1 VNSIGT
7 TFYWATVP
15 HVNAPGWQVQPPTEW
30 ATLVGHLVD
39 HDIRESKDG
48 RLWAPV
54 EVNSTESRTNESVR
68 AVTLFV
74 MDFDCGLSPEEA
86 VQVLRDG
93 GFAYVIHS
101 SHSHTLAKPKFRV
114 VVPLSRPIPLAD
126 WREAWSYLHE
136 VFGPASDVSCKN
148 PSRIYF
154 LPSAPPSGAFE
165 TWSDIAG
172 GDPIDVD
179 QVYRVIQERRD
190 ARKRKGQ
197 TESFARTGSIPVGK
211 GDHRS
216 VDLLAWLTASKVNAR
231 QEDGGEGKIFVDCPW
246 KHEHTD
252 GIQGPKDTYFLQ
264 KNDGG
269 KPVFL
274 CSHSHCK
281 GHGWIDAANAIGGVD
296 AFCAKEYLSPKSRQ
310 LERAQATAEPA
321 SGPTVQDSTDEE
333 VAAAVEALA
342 APGVEWA
349 ILDDRGNPKCGVANA
364 AAFLRHEF
372 GGSPVRCP
380 KCGTASIIKGKAEF
394 GGGWVCFKKRG
405 GCGAKFEDGDTSI
418 LAQSESAPPV
428 RFNEFTRLLEINGAP
443 VQDAMIARLLE
454 RLELAS
460 RQTKW
465 ARAHIDNAL
474 TLIAAQVPQYHPIRE
489 YLDGLEWDGQE
500 RIGPLAGGAVA
511 LECEAQQIHRAYL
524 ACFFV
529 SAVARIMKPGCKV
542 DTALVL
548 QGPQGVRKSSFFRS
562 LVPVDRWFTDDMGGL
577 ENKDASMA
585 VGRTWIVEWAE
596 LESVRRS
603 NTGSVKAFLTR
614 QTDSFRPPY
623 GRLIED
629 FPRAS
634 VIVGTT
640 NEDQFLQD
648 ATGNRRYMVLPVTM
662 IDTDA
667 VVAMRDQLWAE
678 AVHRFRTGE
687 AWWLTTEESAVQ
699 REKNADLVSEDPWE
713 SLIARWLPKSSTFS
727 TTGHYVSMAEIL
739 GGCLEIGKERRTRSH
754 QMRVAKILGNLGWK
768 RERRT
773 VAGVQQWVYVSPSN
787 QLQLNP
793 DTLDV
798 F

>member
-1 VNSIGT
+1 MNSIDT
-7 TFYWATVP
+7 TFSWATVA
-15 HVNAPGWQVQPPTEW
+15 HVNAKGWRPEAPASWDRLCELLTS
-30 ATLVGHLVD
+30 
-39 HDIRESKDG
+39 HDIRDTKDG
-48 RLWAPV
+48 LLWAPV
-54 EVNSTESRTNESVR
+54 AVSSTGSRTNDSV
-68 AVTLFV
+68 VSISCLV
-74 MDFDCGLSPEEA
+74 LDFDTGVSPDAALEIIRDSGLA
-86 VQVLRDG
+86 FV
-93 GFAYVIHS
+93 AHS

-114 VVPLSRPIPLAD
+114 VVPLSRPIPL
-126 WREAWSYLHE
+126 EAWAEAWAYLHE
-136 VFGPASDVSCKN
+136 TFGPESDKACKN
-148 PSRIYF
+148 PARLYF
-154 LPSAPPSGAFE
+154 LPSTPPEGAFD
-165 TWSDIAG
+165 TWSERQDG
-172 GDPIDVD
+172 RLLDVD
-179 QVYRVIQERRD
+179 TVAEAVAERRRLAAAVAPAPARKD
-190 ARKRKGQ
+190 ARP
-197 TESFARTGSIPVGK
+197 TGR
-211 GDHRS
+211 GDYS
-216 VDLLAWLTASKVNAR
+216 TLDVAAWLDHHRWKYTR
-231 QEDGGEGKIFVDCPW
+231 EEGGEGKLFTDCPW
-246 KHEHTD
+246 KSSHTD
-252 GIQGPKDTYFLQ
+252 GKQGPKDTYFLE

-269 KPVFL
+269 KPVFK
-274 CSHSHCK
+274 CSHSHCQ
-281 GHGWIDAANAIGGVD
+281 GQGFWPAMQAIGPAD
-296 AFCAKEYLSPKSRQ
+296 EFC
-310 LERAQATAEPA
+310 RARLPESVPARVSSTPSEPA
-321 SGPTVQDSTDEE
+321 SGPTVQESTDQD
-333 VAAAVEALA
+333 VADAVDRLESPSL
-342 APGVEWA
+342 EWA
-349 ILDDRGNPKCGVANA
+349 IKDGNGNVKCGVANA
-364 AAFLRHEF
+364 AAFLRWEF
-372 GGSPVRCP
+372 GEGH
-380 KCGTASIIKGKAEF
+380 
-394 GGGWVCFKKRG
+394 
-405 GCGAKFEDGDTSI
+405 
-418 LAQSESAPPV
+418 V

-443 VQDAMIARLLE
+443 VQDAMIARLFE
-454 RLELAS
+454 KLELAS

-489 YLDGLEWDGQE
+489 YLDALEWDGQE

-511 LECEAQQIHRAYL
+511 LDCEAQQIHRAYL

-648 ATGNRRYMVLPVTM
+648 ATGNRRYMVLPVLS

-754 QMRVAKILGNLGWK
+754 QMRVAQILGNLGWK

-793 DTLDV
+793 DTFDV

>member
-1 VNSIGT
+1 MNSIDT
-7 TFYWATVP
+7 TFSWATVA
-15 HVNAPGWQVQPPTEW
+15 HVNAKGWRPEAPASW
-30 ATLVGHLVD
+30 DHLCEVLTS
-39 HDIRESKDG
+39 HDIRDTKDG
-48 RLWAPV
+48 LLWAPV
-54 EVNSTESRTNESVR
+54 AVSSTGSRTNESV
-68 AVTLFV
+68 VSISCLV
-74 MDFDCGLSPEEA
+74 LDFDTGVSPDAALETIRDSGLA
-86 VQVLRDG
+86 FV
-93 GFAYVIHS
+93 AHS

-114 VVPLSRPIPLAD
+114 VVPLSRPIPL
-126 WREAWSYLHE
+126 EAWAEAWAYLHE
-136 VFGPASDVSCKN
+136 TFGPESDKACKN
-148 PSRIYF
+148 PARLYF
-154 LPSAPPSGAFE
+154 LPSTPPEGAFD
-165 TWSDIAG
+165 TWSERQDG
-172 GDPIDVD
+172 RLLDVD
-179 QVYRVIQERRD
+179 TVAEAVAERRRL
-190 ARKRKGQ
+190 AAAVAPAP
-197 TESFARTGSIPVGK
+197 ARTGTKTIGR
-211 GDHRS
+211 GDHRTI
-216 VDLLAWLTASKVNAR
+216 DLLAWLMASKVNAR
-231 QEDGGEGKIFVDCPW
+231 QEEGGEGKIFVDCPF
-246 KHEHTD
+246 KAGHTD
-252 GIQGPKDTYFLQ
+252 GKQGPKDTYFLQ
-264 KNDGG
+264 KHDGG
-269 KPVFL
+269 KPVFK
-274 CSHSHCK
+274 CSHSHCQK
-281 GHGWIDAANAIGGVD
+281 NGWIQAANAIGGAD
-296 AFCAKEYLSPKSRQ
+296 AFCAEPYVSTKPLQ
-310 LERAQATAEPA
+310 LERSHAPAEPA

-342 APGVEWA
+342 APGIEWA

-687 AWWLTTEESAVQ
+687 SWWLTTEESAVQ

-754 QMRVAKILGNLGWK
+754 QMRVAQILGNLGWK

-793 DTLDV
+793 DTFDV